1 MQCTIQARA
10 GVGAVL
16 RVVQAVG
23 GPLRRVRVELP
34 SLILVSAGRKVVRAG
49 GEPFATEAGEML
61 AVAAGTEIE
70 FTNELPAAGAYE
82 AFCLSFD
89 PALLGEVSAE
99 ENPGTEARVVGSVA
113 ALGRVPGWLRAAY
126 QRVAA
131 APDEAVPEGLVRH
144 QWQEVLL
151 GLELTGWR
159 FAVQGAERTAVRLR
173 RLLAADP
180 ARRWRVGEVGRSL
193 GMSEATLRRR
203 LEAEGVSF
211 RDILAQVRMGRAL
224 ALLQS
229 SERSVTEVAYA
240 VGYESLSQFTAKFRR
255 HFGRSPGQLREP
267 SYRVER
273 IGPQVERN
281 RQDAARGPA

>member
-1 MQCTIQARA
+1 MGRCAA
-10 GVGAVL
+10 GGGVGGCLGTGEGAEWA
-16 RVVQAVG
+16 QEAG
-23 GPLRRVRVELP
+23 GPPRRVRVELP
-34 SLILVSAGRKVVRAG
+34 ALILVSAGRKVVRAG
-49 GEPFATEAGEML
+49 EKDFAAEAGEML

-89 PALLGEVSAE
+89 PALLGDA
-99 ENPGTEARVVGSVA
+99 GTEARVVGAVV
-113 ALGRVPGWLRAAY
+113 ALGRVPGWLRTAY
-126 QRVAA
+126 QRVAG
-131 APDEAVPEGLVRH
+131 APDEAAPEGLVRH

-180 ARRWRVGEVGRSL
+180 ARRWRVREVGRSL

-211 RDILAQVRMGRAL
+211 REILAQVRMGRAL

-229 SERSVTEVAYA
+229 SDRSVTEIAYA

-255 HFGRSPGQLREP
+255 HFGRSPAQLREP
-267 SYRVER
+267 KYRVER

-281 RQDAARGPA
+281 RQDAAR